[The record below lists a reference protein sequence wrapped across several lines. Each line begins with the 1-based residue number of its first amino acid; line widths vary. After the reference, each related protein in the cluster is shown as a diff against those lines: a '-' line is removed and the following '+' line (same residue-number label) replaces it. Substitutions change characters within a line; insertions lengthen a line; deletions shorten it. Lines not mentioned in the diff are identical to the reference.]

1 MRWTAGNIP
10 QQHKVFSRHNDGL
23 LPFLQRLYN
32 MVYFTM
38 GPEKDFSLLLH
49 SNTQNLASPAYEHL
63 SRFGLIGRNGEPSL
77 TG

>member
-32 MVYFTM
+32 MVFLQWDLKRTFLYSYTR
-38 GPEKDFSLLLH
+38 
-49 SNTQNLASPAYEHL
+49 TQNLASPAYEHL